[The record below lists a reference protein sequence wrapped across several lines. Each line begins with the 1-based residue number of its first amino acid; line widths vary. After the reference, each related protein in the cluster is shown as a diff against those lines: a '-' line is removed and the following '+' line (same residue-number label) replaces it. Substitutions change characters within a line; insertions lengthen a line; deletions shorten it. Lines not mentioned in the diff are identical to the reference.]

1 MMALIRAAVAQL
13 VRAAE
18 NNSNPISY
26 AEVVLDQAGD
36 DVAHQF
42 LSAPD
47 WFDTLAGLNPKVNEH
62 REWFTELREE
72 ALRLLSE
79 TDDDTSTGNAL
90 PEGPQTG
97 VHLEPDE
104 NDGDASGNS

>member
-1 MMALIRAAVAQL
+1 MMALLRAAVAQL

-18 NNSNPISY
+18 NNSNSFSY

-47 WFDTLAGLNPKVNEH
+47 WFDTLVGLNPKVSEH
-62 REWFTELREE
+62 RQWFTELRDE

-79 TDDDTSTGNAL
+79 TDDDTSLGNAL

-97 VHLEPDE
+97 VSLQSDE
-104 NDGDASGNS
+104 NDGHASGNT